1 MVQQHAEGYEHFL
14 KNLKKT
20 TIDYVKGLLEK
31 YGDQFPRRT
40 EVARIEAVDK
50 KAVARQNIKL
60 SYDPDSGYFGS
71 NVKGERFKLTVSE
84 FDLILVI
91 AKDGGY
97 RIMPAPDKMLFDTK
111 LLYCAV
117 FSPDAAEEFVV
128 VYRDADRMC
137 YGKRITIE
145 KFIRGREYKLIRDK
159 AGRVDLL
166 LRPEEAGVVSLSYVP
181 AKRQRLKGSKYDL
194 GELVPTS
201 PTARGTRLAAKAVSR
216 VQHLPRKATRRKS
229 TGANVLSP
237 RSKAAAQR
245 RKSEPDDDGPAPGDD
260 QGELF

>member
-1 MVQQHAEGYEHFL
+1 MC
-14 KNLKKT
+14 
-20 TIDYVKGLLEK
+20 I
-31 YGDQFPRRT
+31 R
-40 EVARIEAVDK
+40 
-50 KAVARQNIKL
+50 
-60 SYDPDSGYFGS
+60 DS
-71 NVKGERFKLTVSE
+71 
-84 FDLILVI
+84 
-91 AKDGGY
+91 Y

-194 GELVPTS
+194 GVSWCRQVRQREGHVWRPKRSAESSTCPARRPAGRARARTSCRRARRPRHSVASQS
-201 PTARGTRLAAKAVSR
+201 PTTTDQPRETIRASCSRAKAALRSR
-216 VQHLPRKATRRKS
+216 VHRSSTR
-229 TGANVLSP
+229 
-237 RSKAAAQR
+237 
-245 RKSEPDDDGPAPGDD
+245 
-260 QGELF
+260 